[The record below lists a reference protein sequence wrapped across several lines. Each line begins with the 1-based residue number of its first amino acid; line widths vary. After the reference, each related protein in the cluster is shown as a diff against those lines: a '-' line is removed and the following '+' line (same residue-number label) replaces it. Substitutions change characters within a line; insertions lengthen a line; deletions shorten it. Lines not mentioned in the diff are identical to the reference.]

1 MIHVKKAQAPVRVL
15 APVRVPA
22 PARAQEE
29 ADVPAKDL
37 ENVLAKDL
45 ENVLAN
51 VLVVLVV
58 LVVPVALDVLEEE
71 LEELENPAVPAVPA
85 VQVRAQEEEEP
96 EEPEEHGTPADRAN
110 QLIEYFFAD
119 RAQALS
125 VFMSIRQALFFME
138 KGACTIAK
146 RWLSTYIFTMQQQN
160 RIYGSERRT

>member
-1 MIHVKKAQAPVRVL
+1 MIHVKKAQVL
-15 APVRVPA
+15 VPA
-22 PARAQEE
+22 PARARAQEE

-37 ENVLAKDL
+37 ENVPAEDLENVLAKDL

-51 VLVVLVV
+51 VPVVLVV
-58 LVVPVALDVLEEE
+58 LDVPVALDVLEEE
-71 LEELENPAVPAVPA
+71 LEELENPAVPA

-138 KGACTIAK
+138 KGACTSAE